1 MNVGHLSLPA
11 KCSQSQTVPCR
22 SNLNKETRHIMLD
35 ISWDIQYVCMPIN
48 LCLYRWM
55 GVCIVD
61 DYGCFLFMVWY
72 VVWCDAM

>member
-1 MNVGHLSLPA
+1 
-11 KCSQSQTVPCR
+11 
-22 SNLNKETRHIMLD
+22 MLD